1 MYGNIL
7 VLIAF
12 VVTMAIVSTFPMA
25 QIYAGEQVKWKT
37 FNEKNGLF
45 TIKYPSNWIPQK
57 VDEYEGIEVTSP
69 IAMSF
74 IYSAHGSSG
83 ALISIAADESIF
95 TNATDL
101 IDSIYAA
108 ALGFSKYKLLDPME
122 CGKYMINGINSC
134 STVLSYKNTA
144 LPGKPMVNELDVVTI
159 DKDGV
164 QYIIGYTATKD
175 LFDDFLPVAEDMI
188 KSFNVTGSVLSS
200 GGESIQGS
208 NDSPELPPLTQSPTV
223 KKL

>member
-1 MYGNIL
+1 MRTHTL
-7 VLIAF
+7 VVISL
-12 VVTMAIVSTFPMA
+12 AIVTTITLTFPVT
-25 QIYAGEQVKWKT
+25 QIFAADNIKWKT

-57 VDEYEGIEVTSP
+57 VDEYEGIKVTSP

-74 IYSAHGSSG
+74 IYSGHGSPG

-108 ALGFSKYKLLDPME
+108 APGFLKYKLLEPME
-122 CGKYMINGINSC
+122 CGKYMINGMNSC
-134 STVLSYKNTA
+134 STVLSYKNTV

-175 LFDDFLPVAEDMI
+175 LFDDFLPVAEEMI

-200 GGESIQGS
+200 GGEPIQGS